1 MAFESALLD
10 EEKRLSAKAYPEGKY
25 CQIYDTNAYIGLMH
39 EYMQFLIVEQDYDAA
54 VEIGE
59 KIIRLN
65 KTDKID
71 SVIHE
76 CIFMLF
82 LIWVRRQSS
91 FITNQKIDKVV
102 CF

>member
-1 MAFESALLD
+1 
-10 EEKRLSAKAYPEGKY
+10 
-25 CQIYDTNAYIGLMH
+25 MH

-59 KIIRLN
+59 KIILLN

-71 SVIHE
+71 AVMHE

-82 LIWVRRQSS
+82 WIWVRRQSS